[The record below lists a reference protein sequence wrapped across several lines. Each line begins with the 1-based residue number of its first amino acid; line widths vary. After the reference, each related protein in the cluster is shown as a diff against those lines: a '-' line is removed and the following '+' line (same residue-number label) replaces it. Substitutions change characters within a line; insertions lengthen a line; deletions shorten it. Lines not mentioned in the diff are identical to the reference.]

1 MNGTEEVIV
10 LLFIFCCF
18 SLVLIVGGIV
28 ADYFDKEEDYYGLQ
42 KSCDRW
48 RR

>member
-1 MNGTEEVIV
+1 MYFINQLENYMNGTEEVIV

-28 ADYFDKEEDYYGLQ
+28 ADYFEKEED
-42 KSCDRW
+42 
-48 RR
+48 